1 MRRFN
6 NLAVPGLG
14 GVWFGKQ
21 IFLDLLGVAVAEY
34 ARTQG
39 TSIQNIQVANAVEA
53 LACWL
58 VYRSNGWRQ
67 DLRLRGYTKL
77 KSKESFNFR
86 RAAQRKFYAVHFEG
100 EGPPSPI
107 KRFFPS
113 ADR

>member
-39 TSIQNIQVANAVEA
+39 TSIQNI
-53 LACWL
+53 
-58 VYRSNGWRQ
+58 
-67 DLRLRGYTKL
+67 
-77 KSKESFNFR
+77 
-86 RAAQRKFYAVHFEG
+86 
-100 EGPPSPI
+100 
-107 KRFFPS
+107 
-113 ADR
+113 